1 MRTRLTADYVLGF
14 DGRGHVLF
22 HKGEVVFEGDRILHV
37 GRPFA
42 GDTDRTLHFGHALI
56 GPGFIDLDAL
66 GDVDTTVLTF
76 EAGDERAQGRVWTE
90 AYLRSG
96 PTEAFTPEENILKYR
111 HAFVGL
117 IRNGITTAMP
127 ITSMTYRAW
136 AETYDEM
143 AGVARE
149 AAELGLRSYLGP
161 CVMSGLTYQ
170 TADGSLAR
178 HYDPARAA
186 QGLADARRFIADFDG
201 SAGGLIR
208 GALLPDRIE
217 TCTNDLLDGLAAIQ
231 RGTGVPLRI
240 HCCQSVYE
248 VETVLAERGTTS
260 LGLLDRHGLLGPKAL
275 LPHGIYV
282 SGHPQISR
290 QGDED
295 IARLA
300 TSGAT
305 VVHCPV
311 VFARDGEALVSFGRY
326 QDLGINLALGTDTH
340 PPDLVDNM
348 RQGLSIARIVEGRR
362 DAASAADFYNAATLG
377 GAHALGRDDLG
388 RLAPGAQADI
398 TVFDLSG
405 FHLGPVV
412 DPVKTMLLAGTGRD
426 FVASVI
432 AGRMV
437 MAEGRVVGA
446 DERVLAAAADRLM
459 AKLMASHPPRAPG
472 TPSLAELFPP
482 VFPVAEGP

>member
-14 DGRGHVLF
+14 DGRTHTL
-22 HKGEVVFEGDRILHV
+22 HREGEVVIEGDRILHA
-37 GRPFA
+37 GRAFSGEA
-42 GDTDRTLHFGHALI
+42 DRTFAFGRALI

-66 GDVDTTVLTF
+66 GDIDSTVLTF
-76 EAGDERAQGRVWTE
+76 EAADERAQGRIWTE

-96 PTEAFTPEENILKYR
+96 PTDAFTPEENIGKYR
-111 HAFVGL
+111 HAFAGL

-136 AETYDEM
+136 AESYDEM
-143 AGVARE
+143 AGVAAI
-149 AAELGLRSYLGP
+149 AAELGLRCYLGP
-161 CVMSGLTYQ
+161 CVMSGLTDQ
-170 TADGSLAR
+170 RADGSLAR
-178 HYDPARAA
+178 HYDPERAA
-186 QGLADARRFIADFDG
+186 RGLADARRFIADHDG
-201 SAGGLIR
+201 AAGGLVR

-217 TCTNDLLDGLAAIQ
+217 TCTDALLDGLAQIQ
-231 RGTGVPLRI
+231 RETAVPLRI

-248 VETVLAERGTTS
+248 VETVLAERGVTS
-260 LGLLDRHGLLGPKAL
+260 LGLLERHGLLGPQAL

-290 QGDED
+290 QGDGD
-295 IARLA
+295 IARLVS
-300 TSGAT
+300 SGAT

-326 QDLGINLALGTDTH
+326 AKLDINLALGTDTH

-362 DAASAADFYNAATLG
+362 DAASAAQFYNAATLG
-377 GAHALGRDDLG
+377 GARALGRDDLG

-405 FHLGPVV
+405 FHLGPVA

-426 FVASVI
+426 FVASFI

-437 MAEGRVVGA
+437 MAEGSVLGA
-446 DERVLAAAADRLM
+446 DEAVLGREADRLM
-459 AKLMASHPPRAPG
+459 AKLMAHHAARAPG
-472 TPSLAELFPP
+472 SPTLPELFPP
-482 VFPVAEGP
+482 VFPVVG